1 MSDRGVIQRLIIS
14 ISHPPGNSDQ
24 RSRFLWH
31 SQPDP
36 RAHLFPFVRPPPS
49 PRSPQDKQHGCK
61 AIGDILR
68 WLHRTET
75 DSISFDCSSKQRLK
89 FLLQLFS
96 GKGKA
101 LCNCQIYTGHADI
114 LLVYVFVSEELE
126 PPLIGSNGH
135 IPTFPSLFPS
145 RNVVSATPLDMW

>member
-1 MSDRGVIQRLIIS
+1 MLSSLCDKDLGGRYNSTKRGPGMSDRGVIQRLIIS

-75 DSISFDCSSKQRLK
+75 DSISFDCSSKRRLK

-101 LCNCQIYTGHADI
+101 LCNCQIYTGPYYWYTY
-114 LLVYVFVSEELE
+114 LS
-126 PPLIGSNGH
+126 P
-135 IPTFPSLFPS
+135 
-145 RNVVSATPLDMW
+145 RN